1 MCSVKDSSAGCF
13 INASGLHTNE
23 TVLNQVNKTDAVLAA
38 ELIEGGNQLNTVH
51 FLAVNSGGDTLFK
64 VDSYICSLIGSL
76 FGRYAQLKEAFLVVL
91 RLVCGILKVKTLVG
105 KVPDVLILGV
115 VGLTGY
121 LKRNVV
127 CLCVVDLFVTGL
139 DGPFSPGSDDSHI
152 GSKSL
157 DSKLKSYLVVA
168 LTGAAVADSVSTLCN
183 SDLSNSLCD
192 DGTCKRGTEEVLALV
207 DSVSLNGGVDIILN
221 EFFLKIL
228 NVKLGSA
235 CLLSL
240 FLEAVKLGALSNVSG
255 NSDYL
260 AVVVVFLEPGNND
273 RSVET
278 AGISE
283 NDLFDVFLIN
293 CHFSVPP
300 FIFLHC
306 TPQSA
311 MSGY

>member
-1 MCSVKDSSAGCF
+1 M
-13 INASGLHTNE
+13 
-23 TVLNQVNKTDAVLAA
+23 
-38 ELIEGGNQLNTVH
+38 
-51 FLAVNSGGDTLFK
+51 
-64 VDSYICSLIGSL
+64 
-76 FGRYAQLKEAFLVVL
+76 
-91 RLVCGILKVKTLVG
+91 
-105 KVPDVLILGV
+105 
-115 VGLTGY
+115 
-121 LKRNVV
+121 
-127 CLCVVDLFVTGL
+127 
-139 DGPFSPGSDDSHI
+139 
-152 GSKSL
+152 
-157 DSKLKSYLVVA
+157 
-168 LTGAAVADSVSTLCN
+168 ADSVSTLCN

-240 FLEAVKLGALSNVSG
+240 FLETVKLGALSNVSG